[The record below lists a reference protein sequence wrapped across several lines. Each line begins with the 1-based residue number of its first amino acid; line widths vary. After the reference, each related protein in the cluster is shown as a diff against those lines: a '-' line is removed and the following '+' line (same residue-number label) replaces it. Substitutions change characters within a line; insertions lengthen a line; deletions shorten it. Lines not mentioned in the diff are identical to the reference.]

1 MGQRSRKRRRAEAAD
16 GGAKP
21 AARRGATAPEA
32 KPAREPGDASSG
44 RDDFSARYR
53 ARSEA
58 RNEAA
63 RARLEPLQPGERP
76 RAVTIGALVALL
88 LAVANVV
95 FYIVGGEIEGDK
107 PALPGV
113 LSYTG
118 LMLAAAYGQWRARY
132 WAVLG
137 MEALLGILIVVFSIL
152 LVIASN
158 VAAVLVS
165 LAVIVPAGALFWFL
179 VKAMARIQMPVR
191 E

>member
-1 MGQRSRKRRRAEAAD
+1 MGRRSRKRRRAESAAP
-16 GGAKP
+16 K
-21 AARRGATAPEA
+21 AAA
-32 KPAREPGDASSG
+32 EPK

-63 RARLEPLQPGERP
+63 RAQLEPLQPGERP
-76 RAVTIGALVALL
+76 RAVTIGAIVALV

-95 FYIVGGEIEGDK
+95 FYIVGGEIDGDE

-179 VKAMARIQMPVR
+179 IKAMARIQMPVR

>member
-1 MGQRSRKRRRAEAAD
+1 MGQRSRKRRREAEAGKPAAKRVAERRGD

-21 AARRGATAPEA
+21 AAGGG
-32 KPAREPGDASSG
+32 KPAPGA
-44 RDDFSARYR
+44 DDFAARYR
-53 ARSEA
+53 ARTAA

-63 RARLEPLQPGERP
+63 RERLDPLEPGERP
-76 RAVTIGALVALL
+76 RAVTIGAVVALL
-88 LAVANVV
+88 LGIANVV
-95 FYIVGGEIEGDK
+95 FYAVGGEIDGDR

-165 LAVIVPAGALFWFL
+165 LAVVIPASALFWFL

>member
-1 MGQRSRKRRRAEAAD
+1 MGQRSRKRRRAEAA
-16 GGAKP
+16 GGAPKQ
-21 AARRGATAPEA
+21 
-32 KPAREPGDASSG
+32 PARE
-44 RDDFSARYR
+44 REDFSARYR
-53 ARSEA
+53 ARTEA

-63 RARLEPLQPGERP
+63 RAQLEPLEAGERP
-76 RAVTIGALVALL
+76 RAVTIGAIVALL

-95 FYIVGGEIEGDK
+95 FYVAGGEIDGDR

-118 LMLAAAYGQWRARY
+118 LMLAAAWGQWRARY

-158 VAAVLVS
+158 VAAVIVS
-165 LAVIVPAGALFWFL
+165 LAVLIPAGALFWFL
-179 VKAMARIQMPVR
+179 IKAMARIQMPVR